1 MTLKKLN
8 FTSHY
13 KYFIIVL
20 LQYYDLFV
28 YLCSKSKIMGASKLD
43 IHDSKVTE
51 IATIA
56 KVFAHPARV
65 AILQYISRQDSCICN
80 DIVDEIGLA
89 QATISQHL
97 KVIND
102 AGLLDGNFQGKS
114 LCYCLNIE
122 RFQEFQELLNSFFNT
137 TTSNCC

>member
-1 MTLKKLN
+1 MAYFKR
-8 FTSHY
+8 
-13 KYFIIVL
+13 FIIVI

-28 YLCSKSKIMGASKLD
+28 YLSPESKLMGATKLD
-43 IHDSKVTE
+43 IHDPKVTE

-65 AILQYISRQDSCICN
+65 AILQYISQQNSCICN

-102 AGLLDGNFQGKS
+102 AGLLEGNFHGKS
-114 LCYCLNIE
+114 ICYCLNLQ

>member
-1 MTLKKLN
+1 
-8 FTSHY
+8 
-13 KYFIIVL
+13 
-20 LQYYDLFV
+20 
-28 YLCSKSKIMGASKLD
+28 MGATKEHIYKRD
-43 IHDSKVTE
+43 VTT
-51 IATIA
+51 IATMA

-65 AILQYISRQDSCICN
+65 AILQYISRQESCICN

-102 AGLLDGNFQGKS
+102 AGLLKGNYKGKS
-114 LCYCLNIE
+114 VCYCLNGE
-122 RFQEFQELLNSFFNT
+122 RFNEFQELLNSFFNT

>member
-1 MTLKKLN
+1 MAFL
-8 FTSHY
+8 
-13 KYFIIVL
+13 KYFIIVI
-20 LQYYDLFV
+20 LQYYDLFI
-28 YLCSKSKIMGASKLD
+28 YLYPKSKIMGATKLD
-43 IHDSKVTE
+43 IHDPKVTE

-97 KVIND
+97 KVINE
-102 AGLLDGNFQGKS
+102 AGLLDGNFHGKS